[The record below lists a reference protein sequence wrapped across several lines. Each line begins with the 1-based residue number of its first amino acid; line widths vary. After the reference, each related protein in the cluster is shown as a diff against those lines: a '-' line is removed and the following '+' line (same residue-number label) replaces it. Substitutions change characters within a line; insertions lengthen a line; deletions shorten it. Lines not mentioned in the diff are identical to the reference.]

1 METRDRRQPW
11 VTQVRKLL
19 DAPPEDTPKGVRDRA
34 ILSTLLYYRMRRE
47 ELCRLR
53 VRDIQSRQAVLHLE

>member
-19 DAPPEDTPKGVRDRA
+19 DAPPEDTLKRPYHG
-34 ILSTLLYYRMRRE
+34 MRRE

-53 VRDIQSRQAVLHLE
+53 VRDIQSRPAVLHL